1 MNRLESSPAAP
12 LAAFEHHHWQ
22 QQISAAIMM
31 NRAVKLFARELL
43 AYIRVIQSWK
53 PTTLWSIGPGIEVG
67 VFGAIAWVLLLF
79 YKAVEEETVLLT
91 HIYRE
96 FKHQLDAKR
105 RATVLL
111 PEGDKAAAIDWTLE
125 ERLMLHATM
134 LIETFKPEVRAA
146 KCKPQLLKV
155 LKAVCPIPVHC
166 SPPIIHDRP
175 ADEKNVYGIIA
186 DHADYWMVSY
196 ELNSYWEIGTS
207 LTSRTIR
214 SDAKEL
220 GMQEKLS
227 ATVHNLVL
235 SAPYH
240 LLYQPY
246 DINMHAPFI
255 NSIEQGCSSS
265 EVCTPQQKIAAFIT
279 KMISN
284 NRAAAAAEAWR
295 P

>member
-12 LAAFEHHHWQ
+12 LAVFEHHHWQ
-22 QQISAAIMM
+22 QQISAATEM
-31 NRAVKLFARELL
+31 NRYVKLFARELL
-43 AYIRVIQSWK
+43 AYIHVFHSWK
-53 PTTLWSIGPGIEVG
+53 PTTLWSIGPGLEVG

-79 YKAVEEETVLLT
+79 YKAVEDETVLLT

-105 RATVLL
+105 RANVLP
-111 PEGDKAAAIDWTLE
+111 PEGDKTAAIDWTLE

-155 LKAVCPIPVHC
+155 LKAVFPIPLHC
-166 SPPIIHDRP
+166 SPIIRDRP

-186 DHADYWMVSY
+186 DHADYWMVGD

-207 LTSRTIR
+207 LTCRTTR

-220 GMQEKLS
+220 GMEEKLS

-240 LLYQPY
+240 LLHQPY
-246 DINMHAPFI
+246 DINMHAPFMS
-255 NSIEQGCSSS
+255 SIEQGCG
-265 EVCTPQQKIAAFIT
+265 EICTPQQKIAAFMT